1 MNVERIGGRFSD
13 YDGLLALILRSFA
26 SMEGRIDP
34 PSSAHLLTAASLRDK
49 AAAEIAYIAMDNG
62 HLRGCVFLKPEPP
75 ECLYI
80 GKLAVEPDSQ
90 GRGVGRALLAAAST
104 VAADLGLPQLR
115 LQTRIELA
123 ENHAVFSRWGFRK
136 TAENAHPGFGR
147 PTFIE
152 MRKTL

>member
-1 MNVERIGGRFSD
+1 MNVERIDGRFSD

-49 AAAEIAYIAMDNG
+49 AAAEIACIAMDNG
-62 HLRGCVFLKPEPP
+62 HLCGCVFLKSEPP

-90 GRGVGRALLAAAST
+90 GRGVGRALLAAASK
-104 VAADLGLPQLR
+104 VAADLGLRHLR
-115 LQTRIELA
+115 LQARVELV

-136 TAENAHPGFGR
+136 TAENAHPGFSR

>member
-1 MNVERIGGRFSD
+1 MNVERIDGRFSD

-49 AAAEIAYIAMDNG
+49 VAAEIAYIATDHG
-62 HLRGCVFLKPEPP
+62 HPCGCVFLKPEPP

-80 GKLAVEPDSQ
+80 SKLAVDPDRQ
-90 GRGVGRALLAAAST
+90 GQGVGRALLAAACAT
-104 VAADLGLPQLR
+104 ATGLGLPQLR
-115 LQTRIELA
+115 LQTRIELI
-123 ENHAVFSRWGFRK
+123 ENHAVFGRWGFRK
-136 TAENAHPGFGR
+136 TAENAHPGFTR
-147 PTFIE
+147 MTSIE